1 MLAGG
6 NQMRDTPE
14 RDLAV
19 AEELGHMANARIA
32 ELERERDAL
41 REALRTSAYLRHK
54 VDGTHAP
61 NFVLFDECKREDCVV
76 ARAALGET
84 K

>member
-19 AEELGHMANARIA
+19 AEELGHMANADPESLAMVLLAEIERI
-32 ELERERDAL
+32 
-41 REALRTSAYLRHK
+41 K
-54 VDGTHAP
+54 GG
-61 NFVLFDECKREDCVV
+61 N
-76 ARAALGET
+76 
-84 K
+84 